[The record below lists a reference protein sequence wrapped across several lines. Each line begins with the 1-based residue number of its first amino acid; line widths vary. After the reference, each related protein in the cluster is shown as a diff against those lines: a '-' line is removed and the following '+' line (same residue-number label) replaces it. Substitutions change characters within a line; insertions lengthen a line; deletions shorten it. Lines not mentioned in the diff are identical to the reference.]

1 MLVVVALRVMTSR
14 GEKFLSS
21 SSKLFSKL
29 RAMMNAAE
37 VFLGR
42 IFCSMIFVRKT
53 EIRVCVLGLGYRP
66 SLPRDRK
73 RSSFVVGKTVRKVS
87 LLGATFREK
96 SDARAL

>member
-1 MLVVVALRVMTSR
+1 MVKRFSR
-14 GEKFLSS
+14 LPNSFQNV
-21 SSKLFSKL
+21 
-29 RAMMNAAE
+29 AMMNADE
-37 VFLGR
+37 MFVGR

-66 SLPRDRK
+66 SLQEREEK
-73 RSSFVVGKTVRKVS
+73 VVGKTVRKKVS

>member
-1 MLVVVALRVMTSR
+1 MLVVVALRVMTSSR

-66 SLPRDRK
+66 SLQEREEK
-73 RSSFVVGKTVRKVS
+73 VVGKTVRKKVS

>member
-1 MLVVVALRVMTSR
+1 MVKRFSR
-14 GEKFLSS
+14 LPNSFQNV
-21 SSKLFSKL
+21 
-29 RAMMNAAE
+29 AMMNVVE
-37 VFLGR
+37 MFLGR

-66 SLPRDRK
+66 SLPETGKGRWR
-73 RSSFVVGKTVRKVS
+73 KTVRKKVS

>member
-1 MLVVVALRVMTSR
+1 MVKRFSR
-14 GEKFLSS
+14 LPNSFQIVW
-21 SSKLFSKL
+21 
-29 RAMMNAAE
+29 AMMNAVE
-37 VFLGR
+37 MFLGR

-66 SLPRDRK
+66 SLQEREEK
-73 RSSFVVGKTVRKVS
+73 VVGKTVREKVS

>member
-1 MLVVVALRVMTSR
+1 MKRFSR
-14 GEKFLSS
+14 LPNSFQIVW
-21 SSKLFSKL
+21 
-29 RAMMNAAE
+29 AMMNAVE
-37 VFLGR
+37 MFLGR

-66 SLPRDRK
+66 SLQEREEK
-73 RSSFVVGKTVRKVS
+73 VVGKTVRKKVS